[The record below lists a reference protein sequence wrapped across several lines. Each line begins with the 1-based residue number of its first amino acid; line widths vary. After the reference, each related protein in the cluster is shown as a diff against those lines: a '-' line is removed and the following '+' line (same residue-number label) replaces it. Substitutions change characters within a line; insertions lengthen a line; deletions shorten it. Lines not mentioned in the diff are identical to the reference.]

1 MNIAP
6 ESLRVLTSEQ
16 VDQFRLAGHIV
27 VHDLL
32 SKEEG
37 SFLAARA
44 DLVAAGKAPNIPES
58 SIQLEQ
64 VFRDGDR
71 SVENQVLSVRKL
83 FNLAVYD
90 QQLWEHIANPKIV
103 DVIADLLGTDDL
115 KLYGDQLF
123 MKPPEVGSAQAWHQD
138 SASWRDIL
146 PMDLVTAWTAIDD
159 ATEANGCLNF
169 VPGTHRWGMLR
180 RDQLEPFLADFGSS
194 TWPVKAAP
202 ILSGSV
208 SFHHSLVLH
217 QSNANTSG
225 ARRRGYA
232 AHYMRAS
239 SWRDHSVT
247 DAPKMPPFRQV
258 RGESFHGRV

>member
-32 SKEEG
+32 SKEEV

-232 AHYMRAS
+232 AHYLS
-239 SWRDHSVT
+239 LIHISE
-247 DAPKMPPFRQV
+247 PKRPY
-258 RGESFHGRV
+258 